1 MLHCVTGWVTCC
13 TTMLPRTWHDIW
25 HEGMNVAAETTL
37 YCNKSGSYS
46 EFVQSQF
53 SMFSQALSQAL
64 PLPPPG
70 YCSNTLVYV
79 SCGLDLP
86 DDEVN
91 ACN

>member
-1 MLHCVTGWVTCC
+1 MWQLKLHSTATSV
-13 TTMLPRTWHDIW
+13 
-25 HEGMNVAAETTL
+25 
-37 YCNKSGSYS
+37 SSYS

>member
-1 MLHCVTGWVTCC
+1 
-13 TTMLPRTWHDIW
+13 MLPRTWHDIW
-25 HEGMNVAAETTL
+25 HEEMNVAAETTL
-37 YCNKSGSYS
+37 YCYKSGSYS

-64 PLPPPG
+64 PLHPHTCADVG

-86 DDEVN
+86 GDEVN